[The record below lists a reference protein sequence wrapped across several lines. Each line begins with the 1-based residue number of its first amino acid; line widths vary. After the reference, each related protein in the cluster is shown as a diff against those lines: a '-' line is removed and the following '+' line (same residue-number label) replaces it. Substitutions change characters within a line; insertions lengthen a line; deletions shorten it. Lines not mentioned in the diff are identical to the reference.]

1 MKDGTHLMTY
11 RFLASLVSA
20 LVMTGGVAFAQ
31 NAASGPA
38 LSVEELKGCL
48 CQEPQLEAA
57 RKEIATRRAMLD
69 ERQAQLNMLDAQ
81 IAERR
86 KTLDPNDVIGQEL
99 LKNTMAQAAALRDL
113 IQSDTRL
120 SLNQAVSDYN
130 AAAAKYTE
138 TCVNRP
144 RYAYDVDMAKKNLV
158 CPLP

>member
-20 LVMTGGVAFAQ
+20 LVMTGGVAVAQ

-69 ERQAQLNMLDAQ
+69 ERQAQLNLLDAQ

>member
-20 LVMTGGVAFAQ
+20 LVMTGGVAVAQ

>member
-1 MKDGTHLMTY
+1 MIH
-11 RFLASLVSA
+11 RFTASLLSL
-20 LVMTGGVAFAQ
+20 LVMTGGPAFAQ
-31 NAASGPA
+31 SNLPTGPA
-38 LSVEELKGCL
+38 LSVEELKTCL
-48 CQEPQLEAA
+48 CQEPQLEAM

-69 ERQAQLNMLDAQ
+69 ERQAQLNLLDAQ

-120 SLNQAVSDYN
+120 ALNQAVSDYN
-130 AAAAKYTE
+130 ALAASYTE

-144 RYAYDVDMAKKNLV
+144 RYAYDVEIAKKDLV

>member
-20 LVMTGGVAFAQ
+20 LVMTGGVAVAQ

-69 ERQAQLNMLDAQ
+69 ERQDA
-81 IAERR
+81 A
-86 KTLDPNDVIGQEL
+86 
-99 LKNTMAQAAALRDL
+99 
-113 IQSDTRL
+113 
-120 SLNQAVSDYN
+120 
-130 AAAAKYTE
+130 
-138 TCVNRP
+138 
-144 RYAYDVDMAKKNLV
+144 
-158 CPLP
+158 

>member
-1 MKDGTHLMTY
+1 MKDGTQLMTY

-20 LVMTGGVAFAQ
+20 LVMTGGVALAQ

-48 CQEPQLEAA
+48 CQEPQLEAM

-120 SLNQAVSDYN
+120 SLNQAVGEYN

>member
-1 MKDGTHLMTY
+1 MKDGTQLMTY

-20 LVMTGGVAFAQ
+20 LVMTGGVALAQ

-48 CQEPQLEAA
+48 CQEPQLEAM

-120 SLNQAVSDYN
+120 TLNQAVSDYN
-130 AAAAKYTE
+130 ALAAKYTE

>member
-1 MKDGTHLMTY
+1 MKDGTQLMTY

-20 LVMTGGVAFAQ
+20 LVMTGGVALAQ

-48 CQEPQLEAA
+48 CQEPQLEAM

-130 AAAAKYTE
+130 ALAAKYTE

>member
-1 MKDGTHLMTY
+1 MTY

-20 LVMTGGVAFAQ
+20 LVMTGGVALAQ

-48 CQEPQLEAA
+48 CQEPQLEAM
-57 RKEIATRRAMLD
+57 RKEIATHRAMLD

-120 SLNQAVSDYN
+120 TLNQAVSDYN
-130 AAAAKYTE
+130 ALAAKYTE

>member
-20 LVMTGGVAFAQ
+20 LVMTGGVALAQ